1 MLLRYIFILFAK
13 YPDRGWLL
21 MQTQYEI
28 FRNACQ
34 GDAVKITTVETPGK
48 AEQTL
53 HALAWLEPG
62 DYFTRACA
70 TGEIITG
77 RNNLQSPAGS

>member
-1 MLLRYIFILFAK
+1 MR
-13 YPDRGWLL
+13 
-21 MQTQYEI
+21 TQYEI
-28 FRNACQ
+28 FRNARQ

-53 HALAWLEPG
+53 HALAWFEPG
-62 DYFTRACA
+62 DYFTRNGT

-77 RNNLQSPAGS
+77 RNNLQFPAGS